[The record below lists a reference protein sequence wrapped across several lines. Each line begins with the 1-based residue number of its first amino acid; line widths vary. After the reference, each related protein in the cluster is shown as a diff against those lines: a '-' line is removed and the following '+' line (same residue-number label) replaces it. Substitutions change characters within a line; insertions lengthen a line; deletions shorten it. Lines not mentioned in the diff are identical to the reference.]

1 MLVVEPKKMPAENSR
16 IKIIAVPP
24 GEAPLWVREQWVG
37 LNLPISG
44 GPGPQTLTGYGV
56 LSGPPPLSLEQFEAG
71 HRGRLEV
78 TTGYCVRTDV
88 AIGALEAVSA
98 EAAAWW
104 KSAMERPFATPFL
117 MFDKACCEPSA

>member
-1 MLVVEPKKMPAENSR
+1 MSLDTSR
-16 IKIIAVPP
+16 IRIIAVPS

-37 LNLPISG
+37 LELPISG

-71 HRGRLEV
+71 RRGRLEV
-78 TTGYCVRTDV
+78 TTGYCVRTEA
-88 AIGALEAVSA
+88 AIEALEAVST

-104 KSAMERPFATPFL
+104 KSTIERPIAMPFL